1 PVTDAEVDRV
11 RARALKNV
19 DDVIA
24 NPTTLGVRLS
34 ESIAAGDWRLFFLQ
48 RDRWRKVSAA
58 DVNRVA
64 TQYLKPA
71 NRTVA
76 LFVPE
81 AKPDRAPNVGPVDV
95 VDMLRDYKG
104 DPRSEEHTSE
114 LQSLA

>member
-1 PVTDAEVDRV
+1 PPADSLDAARAAMLATLEDVRSSPVTDAEVDRV

-34 ESIAAGDWRLFFLQ
+34 DSIAAGDWRLFFLQ

-58 DVNRVA
+58 DVIRVA
-64 TQYLKPA
+64 PRYLKPG
-71 NRTVA
+71 NRTAA

-81 AKPDRAPNVGPVDV
+81 SKPDRAPNV
-95 VDMLRDYKG
+95 
-104 DPRSEEHTSE
+104 
-114 LQSLA
+114 A